1 MVKLKYKTTSL
12 NIIMAFSF
20 MLMFE
25 VSVKFLVMYVEM
37 LRCHA
42 C

>member
-1 MVKLKYKTTSL
+1 VVKLKYKTTSL